1 MECDACRVLYK
12 YMQSSPNKQTFKKK
26 KKKKTHLSEARD
38 VSVSSPLFKPTAAV
52 AGASAVSKGGGI
64 WTCRGYDMAVSFIF
78 EVVKVIVKTNI

>member
-26 KKKKTHLSEARD
+26 EEKSHQSEAQD
-38 VSVSSPLFKPTAAV
+38 ASVSSPLFKPTAAV

-64 WTCRGYDMAVSFIF
+64 WTCCGYDMAMSFIF

>member
-1 MECDACRVLYK
+1 MLVVFYINTCSLVLINRH
-12 YMQSSPNKQTFKKK
+12 SKK
-26 KKKKTHLSEARD
+26 KKKKTHQSEAQD

-64 WTCRGYDMAVSFIF
+64 WTCRGYDMAMSFIF

>member
-1 MECDACRVLYK
+1 MLVVFYINTCSSLVLINRH
-12 YMQSSPNKQTFKKK
+12 SKKK
-26 KKKKTHLSEARD
+26 GKKKTHLSEARD

-52 AGASAVSKGGGI
+52 AGASAVPKGGGN

>member
-1 MECDACRVLYK
+1 MLVVFYINTCSLVLINRH
-12 YMQSSPNKQTFKKK
+12 SKKK
-26 KKKKTHLSEARD
+26 EKKTHLSEARD
-38 VSVSSPLFKPTAAV
+38 ASVSSPLFKPTAAV